1 MAGIIKA
8 SGRETSAP
16 PNPGRS
22 FQFDDMGQAYLGNV
36 RSEAAKIIAE
46 ARREAAQIK
55 ARAQGEGQQAALQAV
70 EVELRKRID
79 QQLGS
84 VLTAMQHAVQEITH
98 ARQAWQQHWEQRAI
112 ELAAAIAQRI
122 IRRQLD
128 RSPEITLDWVR
139 EALELAAGS
148 GEVVLRLSPQDH
160 ASLGDRVD
168 RIAKEMSRLG
178 TVQIVADST
187 ISAGGCRVETQFGSL
202 DQQVEAQLARITEE
216 LSG

>member
-36 RSEAAKIIAE
+36 RSETAKIIAD

-55 ARAQGEGQQAALQAV
+55 ARAQSEGQQAALQAV
-70 EVELRKRID
+70 EAELRKRID

-84 VLTAMQHAVQEITH
+84 VLKAMQQAVQEIAD
-98 ARQAWQQHWEQRAI
+98 ARQAWQQNWETRAV

-128 RSPEITLDWVR
+128 RTPEITLDWVR
-139 EALELAAGS
+139 EALELAAGG
-148 GEVVLRLSPQDH
+148 GEVVLRLNPQDH
-160 ASLGDRVD
+160 TSLGDRVN
-168 RIAKEMSRLG
+168 RIAQEMSRLG
-178 TVQIVADST
+178 AVRIVADPA
-187 ISAGGCRVETQFGSL
+187 ISAGGCRVETQFGSI

-216 LSG
+216 LLG